1 MQVINQKLDA
11 ERAERRK
18 GKESCELDYGH
29 SVNRNLDLQK
39 AIENEQVLFN
49 PAKVSKRLDD
59 YTAIDGQKTLFF
71 SMNAPDLIES
81 SFCDYLES
89 QKIQN
94 WPHASKYKLMFKQP
108 GTDSG
113 GKPYLVEAVMRIFKV
128 NDK

>member
-1 MQVINQKLDA
+1 M
-11 ERAERRK
+11 
-18 GKESCELDYGH
+18 DYGH

-59 YTAIDGQKTLFF
+59 YIAVESQKTLFF

-89 QKIQN
+89 
-94 WPHASKYKLMFKQP
+94 
-108 GTDSG
+108 
-113 GKPYLVEAVMRIFKV
+113 
-128 NDK
+128 